1 MSQSIER
8 AAAILSA
15 LEPAPDGRSVSEI
28 ADEVGLARSTVH
40 RTLKA
45 LESVQFVAV
54 VSAQGGFRLGPA
66 LMRLAVSSSS
76 WLVAM
81 VHPRLEELS
90 SKIDETVDL
99 AVLAGRYVRFI
110 DQVQASH
117 RLQAVSQV
125 GLDFP
130 LSCTAN
136 GKAILAELD
145 DEVVGR
151 LVGRRLQPLTA
162 ASHTEIAALLEEL
175 ESVRSRGFAFDHEE
189 HHEGICALGTVI
201 RNPYGLSLAVSVPIP
216 APRFAARRDDVAAR
230 LLETRARIEE
240 ELGSRG

>member
-15 LEPAPDGRSVSEI
+15 LESAPQGRSVTEI
-28 ADEVGLARSTVH
+28 ADEVGLARFTVH

-45 LESVQFVAV
+45 LERVQFVAV

-76 WLVAM
+76 WIIAM

-110 DQVQASH
+110 DQVQAAH

-130 LSCTAN
+130 LHCTAN

-145 DEVVGR
+145 DAAIER
-151 LVGRRLQPLTA
+151 LVGRHLEALTA
-162 ASHTEIAALLEEL
+162 SSHTDIAALLAEL
-175 ESVRSRGFAFDHEE
+175 ESVRSRGFAFDQEE
-189 HHEGICALGTVI
+189 HHEGICAIGTVI
-201 RNPYGLSLAVSVPIP
+201 HNPHGLSLAVSVPIP
-216 APRFAARRDDVAAR
+216 APRFADRRDDVAER

-240 ELGSRG
+240 ELGSQG